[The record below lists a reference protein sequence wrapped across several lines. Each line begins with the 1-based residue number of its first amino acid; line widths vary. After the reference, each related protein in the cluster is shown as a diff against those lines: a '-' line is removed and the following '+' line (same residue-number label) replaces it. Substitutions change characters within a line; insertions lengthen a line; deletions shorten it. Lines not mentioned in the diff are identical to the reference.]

1 MLIQTRVLG
10 EPSTAVFHRA
20 NVRLFARVYPYVVLV
35 IRRTG
40 ESFAAH
46 RLSALVRPFTG
57 MRPHVN
63 LERREIL
70 IIASHSETFR
80 FITVFMPALLYLPN
94 IARGERSTTA
104 IEWTVEGTFPRVSP
118 YVLQEIA
125 GGLEALGAHIGQAF
139 VWFLTCVRP

>member
-1 MLIQTRVLG
+1 MYKVMLIQTRVLG

-63 LERREIL
+63 L
-70 IIASHSETFR
+70 
-80 FITVFMPALLYLPN
+80 PN

-139 VWFLTCVRP
+139 VWFLTCMRP